1 MGKVLRP
8 QFEQFL
14 HELQRE
20 KPLGPKDV
28 AEFRVAI
35 MDHVEAIPDLLVNK
49 ASVTGHP
56 EMRLDFKCSWLGPDW
71 DQSEIAAALLQE
83 FPGDLFPASVTESH
97 LAEFEDEAV
106 ILRFAANL
114 PGGYLT
120 GRVRVL
126 PS

>member
-14 HELQRE
+14 HELRSG
-20 KPLGPKDV
+20 KPLGPKLV
-28 AEFRVAI
+28 AESRSSI
-35 MDHVEAIPDLLVNK
+35 MGLLEGIPDLLVNK
-49 ASVTGHP
+49 ATVTGHP

-71 DQSEIAAALLQE
+71 DQGEIASTLLDR
-83 FPGDLFPASVTESH
+83 FPGDLFPSGSLESH
-97 LAEFEDEAV
+97 IVEFEDEV
-106 ILRFAANL
+106 VVLRFAAQL
-114 PGGYLT
+114 PDGFLA

>member
-1 MGKVLRP
+1 MGKVHKP

-20 KPLGPKDV
+20 KPLGPK
-28 AEFRVAI
+28 RVGEYRTAI
-35 MDHVEAIPDLLVNK
+35 LELLEGIPDVLVNK

-71 DQSEIAAALLQE
+71 DQAEIISELGMR
-83 FPGDLFPASVTESH
+83 FPGDLF
-97 LAEFEDEAV
+97 EADTKEAHWIDV
-106 ILRFAANL
+106 EEEVVLLRFGAVL
-114 PGGYLT
+114 PDGYLA
-120 GRVRVL
+120 GRIRVQ